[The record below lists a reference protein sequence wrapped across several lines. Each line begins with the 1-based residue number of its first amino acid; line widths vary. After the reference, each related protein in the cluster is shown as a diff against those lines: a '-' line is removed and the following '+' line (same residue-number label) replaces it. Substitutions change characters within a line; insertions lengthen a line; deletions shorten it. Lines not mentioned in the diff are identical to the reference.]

1 MKLALICKST
11 AFVLPD
17 VFVAASRNPALSH
30 SVTICIFPH
39 LFELFQRQLD
49 CSTLPHALYPQWL
62 LVLVSDLCFMAI
74 DMAMEPRHLNGA
86 NITDDPVQKFRPVV
100 VSGPSGTG
108 KSTLLK
114 RLFAEYPDTFG
125 FSVSRM

>member
-1 MKLALICKST
+1 
-11 AFVLPD
+11 VP
-17 VFVAASRNPALSH
+17 
-30 SVTICIFPH
+30 
-39 LFELFQRQLD
+39 FQRQLGR
-49 CSTLPHALYPQWL
+49 STLPLALYPQWL

-74 DMAMEPRHLNGA
+74 DMAMEPRHLSDA
-86 NITDDPVQKFRPVV
+86 TQTKSNITNDPVQKFRPVV